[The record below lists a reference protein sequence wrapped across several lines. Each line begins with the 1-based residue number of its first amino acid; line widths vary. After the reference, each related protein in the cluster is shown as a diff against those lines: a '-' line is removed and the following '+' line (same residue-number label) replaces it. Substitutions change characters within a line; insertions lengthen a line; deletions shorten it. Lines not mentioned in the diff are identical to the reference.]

1 MEERLEVVA
10 RRRPRIAYGVA
21 VGLTAAAIALRL
33 AFGYETTSDPG
44 LLVLFLPILA
54 SAYIGGLG
62 PGLVATLVAAVA
74 SNYFLIPPRYGI
86 SLTAGAES
94 AEWIALIVVG
104 ALVSALAEALHR
116 SRERIAIARHTQAVT
131 LAGLG
136 EGVITV
142 GDDLTVRYLN
152 REAERLTGR
161 AAADA
166 RDKPLASM
174 LEIPGIADA
183 CRRALEA
190 RTPES
195 LETTGAKLPLE
206 VVVNPLPGSAGAAI
220 LLRDRSAHVR
230 NESLRAR
237 VAVQDRLTQVAATAP
252 RVICLLRPTRD
263 GEISLLYAGPGFE
276 SLLGISPGEAPLDR
290 VLATDAGDVRREVAR
305 AAAENVAW
313 RQDFRVDHPTLGVRW
328 IAANA
333 VPEAVDGGGWS
344 AFMADVTEHRES
356 AAVFRERAALLDL
369 SSDAVFARDAES
381 DRITYW
387 SEGAVRLYGFDAATA
402 LGRSPHELLGTTWP
416 ESLDATQRALAER
429 GRWDGEVRHNDA
441 SGREIVVLS
450 RQALQRDGGGAP
462 VAILEINT
470 DITDRTRFA
479 EELQRS
485 KDRFRTL
492 VEAAPDIVLSVG
504 ADGLIDFAG
513 PQVDRLGYE
522 PHELVGRSVEQLV
535 PARLRDAHRAH
546 RTGFAAA
553 PATRS
558 MGAGL
563 PLFALH
569 RDGRE
574 IPVEVSLGPA
584 SGGATTVIVADVS
597 NRRELESRLRQA
609 ERLEAIGRLAG
620 GVAHDFNNLLTVI
633 TGYGTM
639 ARQDIGEGSAAND
652 ITEVLR
658 AAERASRLTGQ
669 LLAFSRQQVLDP
681 TDLDLAT
688 VTRETLPMLNR
699 LIGEDIRIVLLA
711 DDALPLVNADRG
723 QIEQI
728 IVNLAVNGR
737 DAMPNGGTLTI
748 EAQTR
753 RLDEHIAADRP
764 GLEPGTFVCLTV
776 TDTGTGIA
784 PEALE
789 RIFEPFFTTK
799 EVGHGT
805 GLGLA
810 TVHGIVT
817 QSGGHVQ
824 AYSEEGFGTSF
835 KVYLPIVAVPDGS
848 GAASTAEAPRALG
861 GDETVLVCEDEPTV
875 RALMGRVLARAGY
888 TVLSAPDPHQALQ
901 LASELDTEVDVLV
914 SDVVMPG
921 MPGPELAERIQA
933 IRPGLRTLFIS
944 GYTAETVRSR
954 GGLPMSSA
962 FLEKPFVADDL
973 LLELRMLLDRSRPGV
988 APSSGSR

>member
-1 MEERLEVVA
+1 M
-10 RRRPRIAYGVA
+10 
-21 VGLTAAAIALRL
+21 
-33 AFGYETTSDPG
+33 
-44 LLVLFLPILA
+44 
-54 SAYIGGLG
+54 
-62 PGLVATLVAAVA
+62 
-74 SNYFLIPPRYGI
+74 
-86 SLTAGAES
+86 
-94 AEWIALIVVG
+94 
-104 ALVSALAEALHR
+104 
-116 SRERIAIARHTQAVT
+116 
-131 LAGLG
+131 
-136 EGVITV
+136 
-142 GDDLTVRYLN
+142 
-152 REAERLTGR
+152 
-161 AAADA
+161 
-166 RDKPLASM
+166 
-174 LEIPGIADA
+174 
-183 CRRALEA
+183 
-190 RTPES
+190 
-195 LETTGAKLPLE
+195 
-206 VVVNPLPGSAGAAI
+206 
-220 LLRDRSAHVR
+220 
-230 NESLRAR
+230 
-237 VAVQDRLTQVAATAP
+237 
-252 RVICLLRPTRD
+252 ICLLRPTRD

-609 ERLEAIGRLAG
+609 ERLEAIGQLAG
-620 GVAHDFNNLLTVI
+620 GVAHDFNNLLRVI
-633 TGYGTM
+633 TGYGEM
-639 ARQDIGEGSAAND
+639 APRRLGRPPARGTDRARSCGPPSARRPHAPAARVLPPAGPGPDGPRPGE
-652 ITEVLR
+652 
-658 AAERASRLTGQ
+658 
-669 LLAFSRQQVLDP
+669 
-681 TDLDLAT
+681 
-688 VTRETLPMLNR
+688 VTRETLPMLDRADRRGHRGR
-699 LIGEDIRIVLLA
+699 LPA
-711 DDALPLVNADRG
+711 DAGARRSVKADRG

-728 IVNLAVNGR
+728 IVNLAVNAR

-748 EAQTR
+748 ETDTPAR
-753 RLDEHIAADRP
+753 RALRRRP
-764 GLEPGTFVCLTV
+764 PGRRAGALRLPGGHRHRHRHGSRDPGTDLRAVLHHQ
-776 TDTGTGIA
+776 GEGQ
-784 PEALE
+784 
-789 RIFEPFFTTK
+789 
-799 EVGHGT
+799 GT

-810 TVHGIVT
+810 TVYGIVK
-817 QSGGHVQ
+817 QIGGHIWV
-824 AYSEEGFGTSF
+824 YSEPGCGTTF
-835 KVYLPIVAVPDGS
+835 KVYLPDRRRAGRLRSGVQGR
-848 GAASTAEAPRALG
+848 GAARARR
-861 GDETVLVCEDEPTV
+861 DETVLVCEDEPTV
-875 RALMGRVLARAGY
+875 RRADGRVLARAGY

-901 LASELDTEVDVLV
+901 LASELDAEVDVLV

-933 IRPGLRTLFIS
+933 IPRAADAVHLR
-944 GYTAETVRSR
+944 YTAETAR
-954 GGLPMSSA
+954 GRGSLPMSSA
-962 FLEKPFVADDL
+962 FLEKPFAADDL
-973 LLELRMLLDRSRPGV
+973 LLELRMLLDRLQRPGV
-988 APSSGSR
+988 APSSESLVAQSLPDGRLGAAEAVRSSRLSSLPEAFLGSSSTTCTDLGTLCDARRSRAYAISSPASTSLAQHDHERGDRLDPALVRAGR